1 MLQLQIVSSLV
12 TRLEAEFGRGF
23 GKRNL
28 FRMIRIAEV
37 FADFEIVS
45 ALRSQLGWTHIR
57 LIIALDDPLPGERSG
72 LELVCIMYAG
82 MKAIAPEADAGFGLA
97 AEHEAALSM
106 LEARERA

>member
-28 FRMIRIAEV
+28 FRMIRFAEV

-45 ALRSQLGWTHIR
+45 ALRSQLGWTHFR

-97 AEHEAALSM
+97 AEYDAAVSM